1 MLFSPH
7 WFPHAIL
14 PSFAGAKDQFDS
26 ALLCCNSLV
35 ANGVITGDFP
45 GRGVC
50 ADTALS
56 TCWVADLAG
65 KRCIQLPSTDP
76 AFADA
81 RCTDFGGFDRLVP
94 CLSACTLDCV

>member
-1 MLFSPH
+1 MLVSSQS
-7 WFPHAIL
+7 FPHAIL
-14 PSFAGAKDQFDS
+14 LSGAKDQFDS

-81 RCTDFGGFDRLVP
+81 RCTDFGGFG
-94 CLSACTLDCV
+94 